1 MGKELVLSK
10 GQKLMIE
17 GRSYRVTGGM
27 EFHNRSDGSRWTE
40 YQLKDMENG
49 CIRWLSAD
57 NMYEEYAIYTQCAY
71 SSEFDEMELFRNGY
85 RQADKGR
92 ASVISAFGDV
102 DTDPEEGV
110 SYTEY
115 EDGSGERIL
124 AVEQWED
131 ETEYSRGYYLDLED
145 ISLLER
151 DNPAYG
157 QREGTSAAASGFGG
171 KAGGIQGKTLA
182 VAAVLLIAAAALVMN
197 VLASNKKT
205 ISRFLKEDTRF
216 VYETSITC
224 ELKPKEKA
232 DVYKTDLSVDGAARA
247 VIEGVEGNTEEVQQ
261 NEEDG
266 SVAVLTKDEYCL
278 IYTDMEQ
285 ETLVQVSSRSY
296 AYHTTAA
303 PYRSTPGTHSYYRS
317 FYYSV
322 GLGRDRRRF
331 KRAVSGYEDY
341 TDGTLSADPSD
352 PYRNYSDSVR
362 QSSVRTRRSSGGGIS
377 SGK

>member
-10 GQKLMIE
+10 GQRLMIE
-17 GRSYRVTGGM
+17 GRSYQVTGGI
-27 EFHNRSDGSRWTE
+27 EFYNRSDGSRWTE
-40 YQLKDMENG
+40 YQLKDVENG

-57 NMYEEYAIYTQCAY
+57 NMYEEYAIYAQCAC

-92 ASVISAFGDV
+92 ASVVSVFGDV
-102 DTDPEEGV
+102 DTDVKEAV

-115 EDGSGERIL
+115 EDGSGEQIL
-124 AVEQWED
+124 AAEQWED
-131 ETEYSRGYYLDLED
+131 ETEYSRGRYLDRED
-145 ISLLER
+145 ISLLDKEH
-151 DNPAYG
+151 PAYG
-157 QREGTSAAASGFGG
+157 QRSGSYAADSGSGSR
-171 KAGGIQGKTLA
+171 AGGMKGKTLA
-182 VAAVLLIAAAALVMN
+182 VAAVVLIAAAALVMN
-197 VLASNKKT
+197 IISSNKKT
-205 ISRFLKEDTRF
+205 ISRFLKEDPRF

-232 DVYKTDLSVDGAARA
+232 DVYKTELSVDGAARA
-247 VIEGVEGNTEEVQQ
+247 VIEAVEGNTEEVQQ

-278 IYTDMEQ
+278 IYTDTEQ

-303 PYRSTPGTHSYYRS
+303 PYRSTARTHSYYRS
-317 FYYSV
+317 FYYSA
-322 GLGRDRRRF
+322 GLGRDRSRF

-341 TDGTLSADPSD
+341 TGETIDPDSPD
-352 PYRNYSDSVR
+352 LYKNYSDSVR